1 MGIKLTTEVLD
12 LILSKFKLKD
22 NVINYEKAIKLLV
35 PQVGKN
41 DDGTIKIGWN
51 IAKGLVS
58 K

>member
-1 MGIKLTTEVLD
+1 MGIELTTEVLD
-12 LILSKFKLKD
+12 LILSKFKLKE

-35 PQVGKN
+35 PQVVKN